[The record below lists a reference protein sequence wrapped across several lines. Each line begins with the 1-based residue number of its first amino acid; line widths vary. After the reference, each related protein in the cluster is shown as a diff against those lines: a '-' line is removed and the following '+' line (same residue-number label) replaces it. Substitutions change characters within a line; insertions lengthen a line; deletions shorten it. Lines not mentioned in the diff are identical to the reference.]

1 MTIWVLFFSQTYSV
15 FQESKLALVQEMTS
29 TCRRKVESRFLN
41 QWWTRPMTQ
50 IYSICNCSDVSS
62 TEAKRHV
69 FVLKVSVNIGSRNDL
84 LLFAAKPFLFYN
96 RWWLHIIKNWMIHI
110 SQIVG
115 FFWQFH
121 TNQLHLNWKVIC
133 IFQPIFCLQC
143 ISTL

>member
-96 RWWLHIIKNWMIHI
+96 RWWLHIIKTEWYTLVKWCFFVAI
-110 SQIVG
+110 SHKSVTLELKG
-115 FFWQFH
+115 H
-121 TNQLHLNWKVIC
+121 LHFSANFLSSVY
-133 IFQPIFCLQC
+133 
-143 ISTL
+143 